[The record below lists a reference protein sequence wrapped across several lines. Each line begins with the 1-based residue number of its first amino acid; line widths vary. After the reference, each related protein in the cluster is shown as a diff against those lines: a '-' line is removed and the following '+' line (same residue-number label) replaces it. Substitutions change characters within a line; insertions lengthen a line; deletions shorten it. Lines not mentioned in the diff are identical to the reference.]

1 MKIRGKRIFNYRPML
16 FFALALVLG
25 IAVSEAFYGNS
36 VFVYLGLLLL
46 FIVAVVLT
54 AVFKKSR
61 KLFYIPLAML
71 IGFIG
76 MTATNLQYNSS
87 SIRDYTG
94 EFTAQ
99 ITSEIS
105 AKESSNESTYYIF
118 TIDSI
123 SVDGQMLDYKA
134 RVSGFLGDEVYVST
148 GDVVSFYGTISFN
161 SHERFSSYYP
171 KNVSGGVRYYAKVTS
186 ATVLGSGELKFPTN
200 LQIKIKKLLDSNM
213 DAKSASIAK
222 ALVLGD
228 KSGMDTNMY
237 DDIKASGLAHVLAVS
252 GLHVSTLATA
262 LYFLLKKLKV
272 NPKISLVFVVV
283 ATFFYSMLCSFTPSS
298 LRAVIMSGTYAFAST
313 FGKKRDDIS
322 TMSFSAIL
330 ILLFAPSQLFDI
342 GFMLSF
348 GSVGGIF
355 LFAQSFEKVGTSIVE
370 KISPKHKIG
379 TNFAKVCAVSFA
391 TNLVTYPL
399 VVFYFKEVPTL
410 FVLSNFIVLPYIMVV
425 YVIIL
430 ICTLLSLITSMG
442 VFVMPIKYLLIPFRA
457 YVGLVGS
464 FSFATLET
472 SVGATL
478 TLTLLAI
485 SVLVS
490 RFVFLDRVKK
500 IRLATILLCVGLGI
514 SSLVTIFG

>member
-16 FFALALVLG
+16 FFALALILG
-25 IAVSEAFYGNS
+25 IIISEGFYGNS
-36 VFVYLGLLLL
+36 VYVYLGLLLL
-46 FIVAVVLT
+46 FLATFIVT
-54 AVFKKSR
+54 CVFKKSR
-61 KLFYIPLAML
+61 KLCYIPLAVL
-71 IGFIG
+71 VGFVG

-87 SIRDYTG
+87 SISEYTG
-94 EFTAQ
+94 SFTAQ
-99 ITSEIS
+99 ITSEIV
-105 AKESSNESTYYIF
+105 AKESSNESVYYTF
-118 TIDSI
+118 TIDGISI
-123 SVDGQMLDYKA
+123 DGEMLDYKA
-134 RVSGFLGDEVYVST
+134 RVSAFLGEELSLSS

-161 SHERFSSYYP
+161 SHERFNSYYP
-171 KNVSGGVRYYAKVTS
+171 RSVSSGVRYYAKITGAS
-186 ATVLGSGELKFPTN
+186 VLGSAQLKFPTSIQ
-200 LQIKIKKLLDSNM
+200 LKIKQLLDGNM

-228 KSGMDTNMY
+228 KSGIDTNMY

-272 NPKISLVFVVV
+272 NPKISLVLVV
-283 ATFFYSMLCSFTPSS
+283 ASTFLYSMLCSFTPSS
-298 LRAVIMSGTYAFAST
+298 LRAVIMSGTYTFAST

-322 TMSFSAIL
+322 IMSFSAVL
-330 ILLFAPSQLFDI
+330 ILLFAPAQLFDI
-342 GFMLSF
+342 GFLLSF
-348 GSVGGIF
+348 ASVGGIF
-355 LFAQSFEKVGTSIVE
+355 LFSQSFENAGMKIVE

-391 TNLVTYPL
+391 TNLITYPF
-399 VVFYFKEVPTL
+399 VAFFFKEVPTL

-430 ICTLLSLITSMG
+430 VCTLLSLITSMG

-464 FSFATLET
+464 FSFSQVGT
-472 SVGATL
+472 SVGVSL
-478 TLTLLAI
+478 TITLLAI
-485 SVLVS
+485 FVILS

-500 IRLATILLCVGLGI
+500 ARIATITLCVGLGI
-514 SSLVTIFG
+514 SSILSLV

>member
-16 FFALALVLG
+16 FFVLALALG
-25 IAVSEAFYGNS
+25 IVIAEAFYGNS

-61 KLFYIPLAML
+61 KLCYIPLALL

-76 MTATNLQYNSS
+76 MTATNLQYNAS
-87 SIRDYTG
+87 SIREYTG
-94 EFTAQ
+94 TFTAQ
-99 ITSEIS
+99 ITSEIVQ
-105 AKESSNESTYYIF
+105 KESSNDSTYYTF

-123 SVDGQMLDYKA
+123 SIEGEELDYKA
-134 RVSGFLGDEVYVST
+134 RVSAFLGEELDVST
-148 GDVVSFYGTISFN
+148 GDVVSFNGTISFN
-161 SHERFSSYYP
+161 PHEKFSSYYP
-171 KNVSGGVRYYAKVTS
+171 KSVTSGVRYYAKITG
-186 ATVLGSGELKFPTN
+186 ATVLGSSTLKFPTN
-200 LQIKIKKLLDSNM
+200 IQLKIKQLLDENM

-272 NPKISLVFVVV
+272 NPKISLIFVVV

-298 LRAVIMSGTYAFAST
+298 MRAVIMSGTYAFAST

-322 TMSFSAIL
+322 TMSFAAIL
-330 ILLFAPSQLFDI
+330 ILLFSPCQLLDI
-342 GFMLSF
+342 GFILSF

-355 LFAQSFEKVGTSIVE
+355 LFAQSFEKTGMNIVE

-379 TNFAKVCAVSFA
+379 TGFAKVCAVSFA
-391 TNLVTYPL
+391 TNLVTYPF
-399 VVFYFKEVPTL
+399 VAFFFKEVPTL
-410 FVLSNFIVLPYIMVV
+410 FILSNFIVLPYIMVV

-430 ICTLLSLITSMG
+430 VCTLLSLITSLG

-457 YVGLVGS
+457 YVGIVGS
-464 FSFATLET
+464 FSFATIQT
-472 SVGATL
+472 GIGATL
-478 TLTLLAI
+478 TMTLI
-485 SVLVS
+485 GIFVLLS

-500 IRLATILLCVGLGI
+500 MRIATITLCVGLGI
-514 SSLVTIFG
+514 SSLIALF

>member
-16 FFALALVLG
+16 FFVLALILG
-25 IAVSEAFYGNS
+25 IVIAEGFYGNS
-36 VFVYLGLLLL
+36 VYVYLGLLLL
-46 FIVAVVLT
+46 FIIAVVLS

-61 KLFYIPLAML
+61 KTFYIPLALL

-87 SIRDYTG
+87 AISDYTG
-94 EFTAQ
+94 EFSAQ
-99 ITSEIS
+99 VSSEIVS
-105 AKESSNESTYYIF
+105 KVSSNDTNYYTF
-118 TIDSI
+118 TIDNI
-123 SVDGQMLDYKA
+123 NVDGQMLDYKA
-134 RVSGFLGDEVYVST
+134 RVTAFLGDELTLSSGDYVQ
-148 GDVVSFYGTISFN
+148 FYGTITFN
-161 SHERFSSYYP
+161 GHERFDSYYP
-171 KNVSGGVRYYAKVTS
+171 RTISNGTRYYAKVTGAS
-186 ATVLGSGELKFPTN
+186 VLSNGSLSFPSN
-200 LQIKIKKLLDSNM
+200 LQMKIKRLLDENL
-213 DAKSASIAK
+213 DDKSASIAK

-228 KSGMDTNMY
+228 KSGMDSSMY
-237 DDIKASGLAHVLAVS
+237 NDIKASGLAHVLAVS

-272 NPKISLVFVVV
+272 NPKVSLIVVILS
-283 ATFFYSMLCSFTPSS
+283 TLFYSMLCSFTASS

-348 GSVGGIF
+348 ASVGGIF
-355 LFAQSFEKVGTSIVE
+355 LFGQSFEKVGMSVVE

-391 TNLVTYPL
+391 TNLMTYPF
-399 VVFYFKEVPTL
+399 VAYFFGDVPTL
-410 FVLSNFIVLPYIMVV
+410 FVLSNFIILPYIMVV

-430 ICTLLSLITSMG
+430 ICTLFAVITSLR

-457 YVGLVGS
+457 YVGLVGNLN
-464 FSFATLET
+464 FSTIET

-478 TLTLLAI
+478 TLTLLGI
-485 SVLVS
+485 FVVLS

-500 IRLATILLCVGLGI
+500 MRIATIILCVGLGV
-514 SSLVTIFG
+514 SSILKLL